1 MGQPLSSITIVGGGT
16 AGWLAAVYL
25 RRACAERIRITLIES
40 PNIPTVGVGE
50 ATVPQMPFTLRQIG
64 LDERTF
70 FRRCDATFKTG
81 VMFRN
86 WNTDR
91 SGKLVS
97 YLNPFSNA
105 PSLDGVSIGN
115 HFHAFGAGKR
125 DYVSCYSPYAH
136 MAKAFKG
143 PFSFKDPKADPM
155 PKPAYAYHL
164 NAVAFAKL
172 LAEVG
177 TERGIEHILD
187 DVDDV
192 ELDERGYVA
201 ALQLRERGRHP
212 VELVIDCTGFRGRII
227 REALDEPFEDY
238 SDYLG
243 NDRAMALQIP
253 HTNPEKLSP
262 FTSST
267 ALGAGWSWSVPL
279 FNRVGT
285 GYVFSSAHRT
295 DDEARDEFLA
305 HLGAAAPPGSEPR
318 VIPMRIGR
326 SRRAWVKNCI
336 AMGLSGGFIE
346 PLESTAIHMIDQSI
360 RMLLFNMP
368 STDYEAPVRR
378 RFNRLVDDLY
388 GEVRD
393 FICLHYRMGNREDS
407 AYWIDARTELKITD
421 RLAENLELWQYQL
434 PTQHDLES
442 AQLFTHDTYQT
453 VLFGKRCYENGYGA
467 ERLNTPREV
476 RAGSWKAY
484 LRDADIR
491 FAKIV
496 DYKGDHHRLLMALRG
511 ELQPGA
517 ARKTPAVVAAR
528 TGSCLKETP
537 VLF

>member
-192 ELDERGYVA
+192 ELDERG
-201 ALQLRERGRHP
+201 
-212 VELVIDCTGFRGRII
+212 
-227 REALDEPFEDY
+227 
-238 SDYLG
+238 
-243 NDRAMALQIP
+243 
-253 HTNPEKLSP
+253 
-262 FTSST
+262 
-267 ALGAGWSWSVPL
+267 
-279 FNRVGT
+279 
-285 GYVFSSAHRT
+285 
-295 DDEARDEFLA
+295 
-305 HLGAAAPPGSEPR
+305 
-318 VIPMRIGR
+318 
-326 SRRAWVKNCI
+326 
-336 AMGLSGGFIE
+336 
-346 PLESTAIHMIDQSI
+346 
-360 RMLLFNMP
+360 
-368 STDYEAPVRR
+368 
-378 RFNRLVDDLY
+378 
-388 GEVRD
+388 
-393 FICLHYRMGNREDS
+393 
-407 AYWIDARTELKITD
+407 
-421 RLAENLELWQYQL
+421 
-434 PTQHDLES
+434 
-442 AQLFTHDTYQT
+442 
-453 VLFGKRCYENGYGA
+453 
-467 ERLNTPREV
+467 
-476 RAGSWKAY
+476 
-484 LRDADIR
+484 
-491 FAKIV
+491 
-496 DYKGDHHRLLMALRG
+496 
-511 ELQPGA
+511 
-517 ARKTPAVVAAR
+517 
-528 TGSCLKETP
+528 
-537 VLF
+537 